1 MVRQQS
7 NLSRVRKALDGK
19 AAVEGRPNDL
29 LHRVNTC
36 STMGL
41 EGRSHARRE
50 GGSLYPV

>member
-1 MVRQQS
+1 MARQQS
-7 NLSRVRKALDGK
+7 NLSRVRKELDGK
-19 AAVEGRPNDL
+19 AVVEGGPNAL

-50 GGSLYPV
+50 GGSLNPV